1 MGFNPLNVIDIISNL
16 LGEKNTSTETA
27 SKLEGLEY
35 PHICDLIPFKYFDPT
50 SELCINDGSIGFI
63 LEAQPLI
70 GANEQLVESF
80 ERLFQSNIPR
90 NIPIQV
96 TLLGS
101 KAIKDIV
108 DYGLKDFEWKG
119 ENAEE
124 CNRLIRNFYLAGT
137 EDTFKNRANHPL
149 TLREYRL
156 FFTFTYP
163 TKKFDETTIIK
174 VKDIRRSLLS
184 ALLSNGI
191 NVENCSIN
199 QICSLLREVIN
210 FQYGSLN
217 SYSND
222 YSEDKDISRQVVDP
236 STSYLVKPSHILISS
251 IDKSGIEHKT
261 RSISYH
267 LNQNPSEHFLWQN
280 GNIIADM
287 FQVERGISS
296 PFIFT
301 VLINTEEQVT
311 SSNEANRKFFD
322 LEKKANGA
330 FAHFIPSVKREFAEW
345 EKLRGKLMNGQ
356 SSISNY
362 FVGIRIFV
370 DDDDDMMMRESEK
383 LIKAFEGQ
391 GLKMVRSDFM
401 QLRDLLASLPFAVGN
416 NPNLWRDFKKTGAVL
431 RSETFQAINLLP
443 LIADNKL
450 SRSGILLPSY
460 RNQVA
465 FLDVFDEGLPTTNF
479 NWFMSATSGAG
490 KSVFAQTIGN
500 QVLDKGGILSIFD
513 IGDSYKAFCSSMGG
527 QYINGSTLR
536 FNPFAN
542 ITDIQRQGERIRDQ
556 LCILASPNGL
566 LDEVH
571 KSLIHRAITEQFP
584 HYQQDMRIDH
594 VVDYLS
600 KHKAEIESQKI
611 IGRIDEILCLLEKY
625 TTRGVYGDFFNSSEP
640 TLRPDMQ
647 FVVTELGDLR
657 QTGDLL
663 MAVLFTLM
671 IWVENV
677 MYNTPRHLRKMNIID
692 EGWKLLGGSSET
704 IRDFIEEGYRT
715 ARRHN
720 GSFGTVTQAI
730 NDKNLSTAAL
740 AAYDNSSFKFTLMQD
755 QKAFESFRQK
765 EPTLFSELEFE
776 LIKSFRSAR
785 NVGYS
790 SLLVN
795 MGGVSSFH
803 RLLLDPLRN
812 ALFSSRGE
820 DFNYREK
827 RFNEGANIREIIFE
841 MAEKADPELMQYLR
855 SKHY

>member
-1 MGFNPLNVIDIISNL
+1 MKFNPVNVIDIISSL
-16 LGEKNTSTETA
+16 LGEKDTTSET
-27 SKLEGLEY
+27 SSRLDELEY
-35 PHICDLIPFKYFDPT
+35 PHLCDLIPFKYFDSV
-50 SELCINDGSIGFI
+50 SELCINDSSIGFI

-80 ERLFQSNIPR
+80 ERLLQSNVPR
-90 NIPIQV
+90 NYPLQI

-101 KAIKDIV
+101 KAIKEIV
-108 DYGLKDFEWKG
+108 NYGLKDFSWEGYKG
-119 ENAEE
+119 EE
-124 CNRLIRNFYLAGT
+124 CNNLIRNFYLAGA
-137 EDTFKNRANHPL
+137 EDTFKNQADHPL

-163 TKKFDETTIIK
+163 TKKFDDSTIIK
-174 VKDIRRSLLS
+174 VKDIRRSLMSSLS
-184 ALLSNGI
+184 SNGI
-191 NVENCSIN
+191 YVEACSIN
-199 QICSLLREVIN
+199 SICSLLREVIN
-210 FQYGSLN
+210 FQYDRLSEYPKN
-217 SYSND
+217 
-222 YSEDKDISRQVVDP
+222 YSEEKDVSKQVVNA
-236 STSYLVKPSHILISS
+236 STSYLVKPSHIVISS
-251 IDKSGIEHKT
+251 IDELGVEHKT
-261 RSISYH
+261 RSIAYH
-267 LNQNPSEHFLWQN
+267 LDQNPSEHFLWQN
-280 GNIIADM
+280 GNIISDI

-301 VLINTEEQVT
+301 VILNTEEQLQST
-311 SSNEANRKFFD
+311 NEANRKFFD
-322 LEKKANGA
+322 LEKKANGKFSA
-330 FAHFIPSVKREFAEW
+330 FIPSVKREFAEW
-345 EKLRGKLMNGQ
+345 EKLRGKLINGQ
-356 SSISNY
+356 SAISNY

-370 DDDDDMMMRESEK
+370 KDDDDLMMKESEK
-383 LIKAFEGQ
+383 LLKTFEGQ

-401 QLRDLLASLPFAVGN
+401 QLRDFLGSLPFTVGN
-416 NPNLWRDFKKTGAVL
+416 NPNLWKDFKKTGAIL
-431 RSETFQAINLLP
+431 RSEAFQAVNLLP
-443 LIADNKL
+443 LVADNKL

-465 FLDVFDEGLPTTNF
+465 FLDVFDENLPTTNF

-490 KSVFAQTIGN
+490 KSVMAQAIGN
-500 QVLDKGGILSIFD
+500 QVLDKNGILSIFD

-527 QYINGSTLR
+527 QYINASTLR

-542 ITDIQRQGERIRDQ
+542 ITDIKRQGERVRDQ

-571 KSLIHRAITEQFP
+571 KALVHRAITEQFP
-584 HYQQDMRIDH
+584 QYQQDMRIDH
-594 VVDYLS
+594 VVDYLE
-600 KHKAEIESQKI
+600 KYKREAESQQI
-611 IGRIDEILCLLEKY
+611 VGRIDEIIHLLEKY
-625 TTRGVYGDFFNSSEP
+625 TTKGVYGEFFNSSEP

-677 MYNTPRHLRKMNIID
+677 MYSSPRDVRKMNMID
-692 EGWKLLGGSSET
+692 EGWKLLGGSSPT

-715 ARRHN
+715 ARRHK
-720 GSFGTVTQAI
+720 GSFGTITQSI

-755 QKAFESFRQK
+755 AKAFESFKQK
-765 EPTLFSELEFE
+765 EPMIFSELEFD
-776 LIKSFRSAR
+776 LIKRFQPAR
-785 NVGYS
+785 TVGYS
-790 SLLVN
+790 SVLVN

-820 DFNYREK
+820 DFSYREK
-827 RFNEGANIREIIFE
+827 RFKEGAHIRDIIFE
-841 MAEKADPELMQYLR
+841 MAERDNPELMRYLQ
-855 SKHY
+855 SKNY